1 MSAFIQFK
9 DVKKTYKVGDVEIHA
24 SNGVNFEFKIV
35 VLPAPLGPTITTNS
49 PLLTSKLT
57 PLLA

>member
-24 SNGVNFEFKIV
+24 SNGVNFEEIGRASCRERV
-35 VLPAPLGPTITTNS
+35 
-49 PLLTSKLT
+49 
-57 PLLA
+57 